1 MIQILEQEKAA
12 RQGLEE
18 SLQALASFTPESLV
32 RTEQLG
38 TALDFSQG
46 TDVFARTLGLFKSL
60 QESSLDSVPL
70 NTLTQLTQFANEA
83 VKTFTQIQSFDP
95 SGQNTPASVRDNLIQ
110 QVATQYQSWFPH
122 ISPVI
127 AYSVRRGTDFD
138 RLEREARG
146 SVEELN
152 RMKRELETKAAS
164 IVSEAQATLEQ
175 VRRAAAEVGVA
186 QHAVHFKQEAAD
198 HLSRSRSW
206 LWATGGLA
214 AITLVFS
221 GWTVYYYAT
230 TAIDMTTSQSLQ
242 LAVSK
247 VILFS
252 LLYFGIVWSARM
264 YRSQWHNHVVNKH
277 RQNALST
284 FETFVKAASDDQTKN
299 AVLIQ
304 ATHCIFSQQATGFV
318 AHDGDATASPQIL
331 EIVRGAIGEKGKT
344 Q

>member
-12 RQGLEE
+12 RLGLEA
-18 SLQALASFTPESLV
+18 SLLALTAYTPASLV

-38 TALDFSQG
+38 TAIDFSQG
-46 TDVFARTLGLFKSL
+46 IEVFERTLSLFGSL
-60 QESSLDSVPL
+60 RESSLDNVPHD
-70 NTLTQLTQFANEA
+70 TLVRLTQFANQA
-83 VKTFTQIQSFDP
+83 ANTFKQIESFDP
-95 SGQNTPASVRDNLIQ
+95 SGQNNPATVRDNLIQ
-110 QVATQYQSWFPH
+110 EAANQYQSWFTH
-122 ISPVI
+122 IAPII

-138 RLEREARG
+138 RLERDARN

-152 RMKRELETKAAS
+152 RIKRDVEARAAT
-164 IVSEAQATLEQ
+164 IVSEAQGTLEQ

-186 QHAVHFKQEAAD
+186 QHAVHFRDEAAS
-198 HLSRSRSW
+198 HLARSKSW
-206 LWATGGLA
+206 LWATTMLA
-214 AITLVFS
+214 ATALALS
-221 GWTVYYYAT
+221 GWTVYYYAR
-230 TAIDMTTSQSLQ
+230 TAIDLTTSQSLQ
-242 LAVSK
+242 LAISK

-304 ATHCIFSQQATGFV
+304 ATNSIFAPQATGFV
-318 AHDGDATASPQIL
+318 SHEGDATASPQIL
-331 EIVRGAIGEKGKT
+331 EIVRGAIGEKGRS